1 MNEDGLV
8 EIRDN
13 AIIVTKLGYDF
24 AQFITNHFDVYDPP
38 KKTYNERLQTIQNAK
53 KAQEQSVE
61 YFKNL

>member
-1 MNEDGLV
+1 MKDGLV

-24 AQFITNHFDVYDPP
+24 TQFITNHFDVYDPP

-53 KAQEQSVE
+53 KLKS
-61 YFKNL
+61 NLYRIF